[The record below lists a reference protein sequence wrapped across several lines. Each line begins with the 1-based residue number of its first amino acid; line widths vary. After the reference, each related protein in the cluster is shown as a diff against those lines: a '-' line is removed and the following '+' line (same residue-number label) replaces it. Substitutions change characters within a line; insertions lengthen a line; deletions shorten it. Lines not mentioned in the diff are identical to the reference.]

1 MFRDSEGSG
10 RLSTGS
16 DEISEVSAIRAA
28 AAAEQQQQ
36 RQHPEI
42 TIAMAGVYKM
52 TAWDKSGRDSTAA
65 DEAASPTALKAHRHS
80 AGKISGQQHCRR
92 VMCHVLPVLLVL
104 CLAGAGLAIWQT
116 VGKQEQKALA
126 VPAGEP
132 LTFSVNMKLPQDAAG
147 STCSGLF
154 YKGKGGDG
162 GGSVPLKAFLDTFG
176 KAFGS
181 ALDMPPSSV
190 KVSSV
195 ACDGLAVSGVSNSSS
210 SGKPAAPAAAA
221 AVRPSRRRSL
231 LDQNSSSRS
240 SSGYLA
246 FAAAAAAAAVSP
258 GRRLAQEGPT
268 PAVLT
273 TVFSVPAPGDA
284 DRQAELINKI
294 TQHSDEILTKPMSE
308 LFRVP
313 VEVEE
318 PAYLRQN
325 VTPDVTAAAA
335 QTTGPVIPA
344 PLPSVEAGNS
354 SNATEP
360 SGTPLLP
367 TTTFRPSLN
376 MSDADAAAAAAAAA
390 AAVAAAAKVQPPSP
404 SPSPPAVSKLPKK
417 QKPRGAAAAADT
429 QPDQQSVSAD
439 GHEPETRPGFIDE
452 TEGPPE
458 PGSALTV
465 VWAMALT
472 CDFVPTPRNS
482 EPDRSGRLW
491 GWQGGASCAFRSEG
505 SDGQPQP
512 VQYTWDNADVCKKQP
527 DASNSIPDMTGNL
540 WGWQNGRSCAFRGYD
555 DGSVSSAAVNS
566 FQETFDSEQS
576 ATCQGRPNPVNS
588 VAAGK
593 GMLWGW
599 EGGQRCVYR
608 NGYYKQPQW
617 STAPECAGR
626 PTVYTSVK
634 DTEGRLWGWEN
645 EASCRFV

>member
-1 MFRDSEGSG
+1 
-10 RLSTGS
+10 
-16 DEISEVSAIRAA
+16 
-28 AAAEQQQQ
+28 
-36 RQHPEI
+36 
-42 TIAMAGVYKM
+42 
-52 TAWDKSGRDSTAA
+52 
-65 DEAASPTALKAHRHS
+65 
-80 AGKISGQQHCRR
+80 
-92 VMCHVLPVLLVL
+92 
-104 CLAGAGLAIWQT
+104 
-116 VGKQEQKALA
+116 
-126 VPAGEP
+126 
-132 LTFSVNMKLPQDAAG
+132 MKLPQDAAG

-154 YKGKGGDG
+154 YKGKGGEAG
-162 GGSVPLKAFLDTFG
+162 GTAPLKAFLDTFG

-181 ALDMPPSSV
+181 ALDIPPSSV
-190 KVSSV
+190 K
-195 ACDGLAVSGVSNSSS
+195 
-210 SGKPAAPAAAA
+210 
-221 AVRPSRRRSL
+221 
-231 LDQNSSSRS
+231 
-240 SSGYLA
+240 
-246 FAAAAAAAAVSP
+246 
-258 GRRLAQEGPT
+258 
-268 PAVLT
+268 
-273 TVFSVPAPGDA
+273 
-284 DRQAELINKI
+284 AELINKI

-325 VTPDVTAAAA
+325 VMPDVTAAAA
-335 QTTGPVIPA
+335 QTAGPVIPA

-376 MSDADAAAAAAAAA
+376 VSDADAAAAAAAAT
-390 AAVAAAAKVQPPSP
+390 AAVAAAAKVQPSP

-429 QPDQQSVSAD
+429 ETDQQSVSAD

-465 VWAMALT
+465 VWAMAAT

-491 GWQGGASCAFRSEG
+491 GWQGGASCAFRSKG

-540 WGWQNGRSCAFRGYD
+540 WGWQNGRSCAFRGHD

-634 DTEGRLWGWEN
+634 DTEGRLWGWEA